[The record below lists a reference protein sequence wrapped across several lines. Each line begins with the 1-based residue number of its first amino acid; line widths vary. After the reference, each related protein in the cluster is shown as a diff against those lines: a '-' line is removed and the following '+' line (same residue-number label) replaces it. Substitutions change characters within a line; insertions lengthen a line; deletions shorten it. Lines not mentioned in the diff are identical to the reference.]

1 MKLIHDCD
9 DENDGDAHVH
19 DGVHDVHGANELM
32 LMMMLMMDMKLFMI
46 AMMVLMMSPIA
57 HDDAGDDV
65 YDVCVHEGARDV
77 HDGAGD
83 VRGFITSI
91 YLKPSFEGSSLQ
103 FT

>member
-46 AMMVLMMSPIA
+46 TMLMIMLTMMMYMMVLFMMVLM
-57 HDDAGDDV
+57 
-65 YDVCVHEGARDV
+65 
-77 HDGAGD
+77 
-83 VRGFITSI
+83 GFR
-91 YLKPSFEGSSLQ
+91 F
-103 FT
+103 